1 MRKKDFIFWLKGFL
15 SVPYLRDLQESDEH
29 YVEFKIIKE
38 VLNSVLFSSKWIRI
52 LIWLLDL

>member
-38 VLNSVLFSSKWIRI
+38 VLNSVLFSSK
-52 LIWLLDL
+52 